1 MTTRTE
7 AAARTREHLVDTGL
21 RLAEHTG
28 LAGLSVNLLVERAGV
43 SKGTFFHHFG
53 DRATYLLALHV
64 GFHDRLLA
72 EILAAIDGLPPGR
85 GRLLAGADA
94 YLDGCLRDHGVRALL
109 LEARAEAPIA
119 DAVRERNART
129 AELCVADFEA
139 MGWPNPLE
147 SARLMVGMVAEAA
160 LIELDE
166 GGHQEATRAALRNF
180 VASDRIT

>member
-53 DRATYLLALHV
+53 DRAGYLMALHV
-64 GFHDRLLA
+64 GFHDRLTA
-72 EILAAIDGLPPGR
+72 EILTAIDGLPPGR
-85 GRLLAGADA
+85 RRLLAGAHA

-109 LEARAEAPIA
+109 LDARAEAPIA
-119 DAVRERNART
+119 MAVRERNAQA
-129 AELCVADFEA
+129 AELCAADFEA
-139 MGWPNPLE
+139 MGRPHPLE
-147 SARLMVGMVAEAA
+147 SAQLWAGMIAEAA
-160 LIELDE
+160 LIELDA
-166 GGHQEATRAALRNF
+166 GGHQENTRTALGNF
-180 VASDRIT
+180 LIER